1 MNAQTVET
9 KERRIPVQ
17 TCEPLA
23 SVARE
28 RAGVIE
34 PGEVWVSD
42 KGCRYATESAARRCV
57 VRWPFEVEGPAI
69 FLRMDGGQIAAS
81 PHWPDLV
88 VCESGRYGGEAA
100 RMVPRSW
107 LPSLRAARDISTAR
121 VSSARPPRELAR
133 DIVRRL
139 VLPLSKVWPE
149 AMKEHAEATAY
160 QEACRVAAETA
171 QELERSARDVL
182 STHSHIYGSVKPSGD
197 RLNVDLSGVTPAQ
210 ARRLVAFIRDE
221 LREA

>member
-1 MNAQTVET
+1 MNAQTVEK
-9 KERRIPVQ
+9 KERQIPVQ

-28 RAGVIE
+28 LAGVIE
-34 PGEVWVSD
+34 PGEVWASD
-42 KGCRYATESAARRCV
+42 KGCRHATESAARRCV
-57 VRWPFEVEGPAI
+57 VRWREGPAI
-69 FLRMDGGQIAAS
+69 FLRMDGEQIAVS
-81 PHWPDLV
+81 PQWPDV
-88 VCESGRYGGEAA
+88 MTCEGGRYGGEAV

-107 LPSLRAARDISTAR
+107 SPRLQAARNISTAR
-121 VSSARPPRELAR
+121 VSSTRPPRDLAR

-139 VLPLSKVWPE
+139 VLPLSKAWPE

-160 QEACRVAAETA
+160 QEACKVAAETA

-182 STHSHIYGSVKPSGD
+182 STHSRIYGSIKPNGD
-197 RLNVDLSGVTPAQ
+197 RLNIDLSSVTPAQ

-221 LREA
+221 LREVKA